1 LENLINLTAKKGT
14 YQGKLLSADNQFQSR
29 IQKRSKNLGKKKKK
43 KNPAVSWKEE
53 IGEAN

>member
-43 KNPAVSWKEE
+43 KPSVSWKEE